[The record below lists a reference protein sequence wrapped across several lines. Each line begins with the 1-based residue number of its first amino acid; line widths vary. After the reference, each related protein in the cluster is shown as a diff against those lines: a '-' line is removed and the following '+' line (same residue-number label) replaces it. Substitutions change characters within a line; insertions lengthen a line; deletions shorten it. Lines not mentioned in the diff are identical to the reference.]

1 MTIMQWVEKSGAQ
14 LRVFDLGRRIEKISK
29 ADFSRIEQQATP
41 YPSPY
46 LRHAWL
52 GILTWNPKQAGQH
65 TIWFLKLPLD
75 EQNMLQPGPRDAFLQ
90 HWARVVMN
98 PDQEHGDAP
107 YSYKPDPQRMAY
119 FHALAL
125 QVLGQEPTKYYQT
138 AQAYLSGDLGWDN
151 WQNLGLQGLAETV
164 ARLKDGASVAMLA
177 AALPHLPAVPR
188 NSLLAFLENIEVGHE
203 LSLALND
210 CLSMVVSDGASEA
223 DLAAFVRAL
232 SQSVNH
238 AQRMALL
245 QVMLAHPL
253 GRSLE
258 VLAAIGSRCWQDLR
272 GSLLQGWL
280 ENLAINEQGQAA
292 FNALVGELMALP
304 GCRAAVMAVFREPQ
318 RSDALSRAIGA
329 LLQQVRQASSL
340 Q

>member
-1 MTIMQWVEKSGAQ
+1 MTIVQWIEKSGAQ
-14 LRVFDLGRRIEKISK
+14 MRVFDLGRRIEKISK
-29 ADFSRIEQQATP
+29 SDFARIEQQAIP

-75 EQNMLQPGPRDAFLQ
+75 EQNQLQPGPRDAFLR
-90 HWARVVMN
+90 HWAQVVMA
-98 PDQEHGDAP
+98 PDQEHGEAP

-125 QVLGQEPTKYYQT
+125 QVLGQEPTRYYQT
-138 AQAYLSGDLGWDN
+138 ARAYLSGDLGWDN

-164 ARLKDGASVAMLA
+164 ARIAEGESTTMLA
-177 AALPHLPAVPR
+177 TALPHLPAIPR
-188 NSLLAFLENIEVGHE
+188 NSLLTFLENIEVGHE
-203 LSLALND
+203 LSVALND
-210 CLSMVVSDGASEA
+210 CLSHVVSAGATEA
-223 DLAAFVRAL
+223 DLAAFVRAF
-232 SQSVNH
+232 SHSVNH
-238 AQRMALL
+238 AQRAALL
-245 QVMLAHPL
+245 QVILAHPH

-258 VLAAIGSRCWQDLR
+258 VLAAMGSRCWQDLR
-272 GSLLQGWL
+272 GTLLQGWL
-280 ENLAINEQGQAA
+280 ENLALNEQGQAA

-304 GCRAAVMAVFREPQ
+304 GCRDAVMSVFREPQ
-318 RSDALSRAIGA
+318 RSEALSRAIGA
-329 LLQQVRQASSL
+329 LLQQVRQASTL